1 MGCREDELVRLHTC
15 DRVDDTLRIGGAH
28 GQSKRKWGGWSSP
41 LGVGVVSGGL
51 SRWVGAQVSIG
62 RLRVVAVAVAVAVSR
77 DYHIRT

>member
-51 SRWVGAQVSIG
+51 SQWVGAQVSIEYLPALTYLH
-62 RLRVVAVAVAVAVSR
+62 RIWIAAK
-77 DYHIRT
+77 RT